1 MPEAWA
7 VWPKLASPFWYLSSQ
22 GTLGQGLAR
31 HAVPAPI
38 GLTDPDNQGLTSR
51 ETPRAAGEDQLE
63 HQGGLPGGGSTE
75 RKATPRQRP
84 GRKKVVGSRSHK
96 KFSPTCPDR
105 YSLLSSVTY
114 TMSLGSLLPQIP
126 EDRRQELLLPIQ
138 SGRQVGERKRQFLA
152 GTRAHMACLLAQVR
166 KSRCKT
172 GH

>member
-7 VWPKLASPFWYLSSQ
+7 VWPKLASPLPPISGIWYLSSQ
-22 GTLGQGLAR
+22 GTLGQALAR

-63 HQGGLPGGGSTE
+63 HQGGLPGGGSME
-75 RKATPRQRP
+75 RKSTPRQRP
-84 GRKKVVGSRSHK
+84 GRKKVVGSRNYK

-114 TMSLGSLLPQIP
+114 TMSLGALLPQIP
-126 EDRRQELLLPIQ
+126 EDRGQELSLPIH
-138 SGRQVGERKRQFLA
+138 RVGDKYERERDN
-152 GTRAHMACLLAQVR
+152 
-166 KSRCKT
+166 S
-172 GH
+172 